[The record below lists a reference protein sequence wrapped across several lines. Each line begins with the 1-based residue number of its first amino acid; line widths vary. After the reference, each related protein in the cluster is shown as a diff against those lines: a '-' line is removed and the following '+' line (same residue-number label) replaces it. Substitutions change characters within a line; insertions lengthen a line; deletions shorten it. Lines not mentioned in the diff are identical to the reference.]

1 MRKFNNFIRIIL
13 ILTVFLSTFFIA
25 KACWRM
31 GEKKESE
38 TVTIVETTTIAETT
52 TIPETTTEAPTLPS
66 TTKKVT
72 TTKPATKTTTT
83 KPATTKSNTTKPV
96 TSAPTAQQSKYEEDE
111 NGRYYWF
118 NASCTAYCGCGK
130 CCGKYAA
137 NQHWDA
143 DGKQI
148 ILTAS
153 GRRAVPRY
161 TIAMSKNFKFGTKVY
176 IPGIGMCEVMDR
188 GGAVKGNVID
198 IYFGSHE
205 EALNWGRR
213 SIKVKIY
220 V

>member
-1 MRKFNNFIRIIL
+1 MRNFNNFLRICAIVVL
-13 ILTVFLSTFFIA
+13 ILNFFFLMKGIEARQKQIAISLEREVYVGVDPNGRLASRIGVITFT
-25 KACWRM
+25 
-31 GEKKESE
+31 EP
-38 TVTIVETTTIAETT
+38 ETTTTRPAETT
-52 TIPETTTEAPTLPS
+52 TAAPETTKS
-66 TTKKVT
+66 T
-72 TTKPATKTTTT
+72 
-83 KPATTKSNTTKPV
+83 
-96 TSAPTAQQSKYEEDE
+96 TSAPTVQQTKYEEDE
-111 NGRYYWF
+111 NGKYYWF

-137 NQHWDA
+137 NRNWDEN
-143 DGKQI
+143 GQQI

-153 GRRAVPRY
+153 GNRAVPKY
-161 TIAMSKNFKFGTKVY
+161 TIAMSKNLKFGTKVY
-176 IPGIGMCEVMDR
+176 IEGIGMCEVMDR

>member
-1 MRKFNNFIRIIL
+1 VLKNDFFPLNFLILIIIL
-13 ILTVFLSTFFIA
+13 IFCCSLRAEPTNNTSIEKISQYYFEDEREEQLRLQAIREFQEPTTKITENSIA
-25 KACWRM
+25 
-31 GEKKESE
+31 S
-38 TVTIVETTTIAETT
+38 
-52 TIPETTTEAPTLPS
+52 APNDQQ
-66 TTKKVT
+66 TTKKST
-72 TTKPATKTTTT
+72 P
-83 KPATTKSNTTKPV
+83 
-96 TSAPTAQQSKYEEDE
+96 QSSIQYEEDE
-111 NGRYYWF
+111 YGKYRWF

-137 NQHWDA
+137 NRNWDEN
-143 DGKQI
+143 GEQI

-153 GRRAVPRY
+153 GNRAVPKY

-176 IPGIGMCEVMDR
+176 IEGIGMCEVMDR

-198 IYFGSHE
+198 IYFDSHE